1 MGSQLPDRNL
11 KSRRDGAHY
20 PFVAPSLS
28 DFCPTLLGAAL
39 HLTVSGHA
47 PPPTPIAL
55 APGHSQPHPH
65 QLAGFVWLLAAH
77 ISRQRWYCSAL
88 RGSASS

>member
-28 DFCPTLLGAAL
+28 DFCPTLLGSAL
-39 HLTVSGHA
+39 HLTVQVTLRR
-47 PPPTPIAL
+47 PRQLPW
-55 APGHSQPHPH
+55 HP
-65 QLAGFVWLLAAH
+65 VTRNH
-77 ISRQRWYCSAL
+77 IRIS
-88 RGSASS
+88 